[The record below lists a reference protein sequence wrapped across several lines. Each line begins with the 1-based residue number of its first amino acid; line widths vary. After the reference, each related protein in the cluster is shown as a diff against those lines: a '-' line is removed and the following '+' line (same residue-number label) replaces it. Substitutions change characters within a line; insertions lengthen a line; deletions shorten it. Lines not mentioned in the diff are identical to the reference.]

1 MCTYTQIHINV
12 HCVYRHINDIHTY
25 IWTNST
31 SKNYTNK
38 IEHTKIYAY
47 ENETNNE
54 LIEQQ
59 KQYKISEFINQSE
72 KYTEDIDISEI
83 YKNGLNGKFDN
94 NRILSIIFS
103 IMGDSL
109 KNSLITISGII
120 IIIIINS
127 ILKAI
132 SENLGNDSVSQMA
145 YYIQYVLIVTL
156 LMKNFS
162 DIISEI
168 KSSIL
173 DLTAFSNTLIPLLTS
188 LTIATGNITTS
199 SLVEP
204 ILLAIVTFASNFI
217 NTVLI
222 PLILVS
228 TALGIISKISNQVR
242 IERISNFLNKTSV
255 WVLTTVLGVFIGIAS
270 LEGGLTSNVDNITK
284 KAGKSVI
291 SVAVPVVGGIL
302 GDAIDTIVGYT
313 NLIKNA
319 AGLVGIVVVLSICL
333 KPIINLTTIM
343 TVYYLSAALCEP
355 VAEKNVVELIEQMG
369 KTFKTLLAVMIA
381 ITTMIIIGLAIVIK
395 ITS

>member
-1 MCTYTQIHINV
+1 MKRLIISLM
-12 HCVYRHINDIHTY
+12 IFTY
-25 IWTNST
+25 IFQ
-31 SKNYTNK
+31 
-38 IEHTKIYAY
+38 TKIYAY